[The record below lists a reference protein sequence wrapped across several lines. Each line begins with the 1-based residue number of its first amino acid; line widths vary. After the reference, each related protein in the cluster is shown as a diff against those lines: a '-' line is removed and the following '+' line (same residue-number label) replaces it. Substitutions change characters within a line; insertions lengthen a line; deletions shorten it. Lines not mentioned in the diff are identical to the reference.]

1 MSSIK
6 VYPYITNSLPAA
18 DTGSAATARANEQEN
33 PMGFHEIFAN
43 ANRTQRAMAV
53 DALIAASETKSVDP
67 ETVQRLLGFNPA
79 PAAIVANNKM
89 TYTNS
94 WHTSDSAA
102 VSQTENRAADPTSVQ
117 SSHIPNTADVSSE
130 YMEACFAEAAQTY
143 GIDIDL
149 LKAVAQTESDFDPN
163 CTSSAGAMGIMQL
176 MPGTAA
182 DLGVTNAY
190 DVHDNI
196 LGGARYLSQ
205 LMQKYDGDLSL
216 TLAAYN
222 AGSGTV
228 KKYGGVPP
236 FTEGYIQKVMNYYN
250 KEA

>member
-6 VYPYITNSLPAA
+6 IYPYLIDVPEAISKSNTAPAA
-18 DTGSAATARANEQEN
+18 PTSGNESAGTFQEL
-33 PMGFHEIFAN
+33 FAN
-43 ANRTQRAMAV
+43 ANRTQQAMAV
-53 DALIAASETKSVDP
+53 DALIAASETKSVSA

-79 PAAIVANNKM
+79 PSAIVANRKM
-89 TYTNS
+89 TYADSGNS
-94 WHTSDSAA
+94 TSSTASAEVA
-102 VSQTENRAADPTSVQ
+102 AEAAAQTT
-117 SSHIPNTADVSSE
+117 HIPNTATVSSE
-130 YMEACFAEAAQTY
+130 YMESCFEKAAQTY
-143 GIDIDL
+143 GLDIDL

-163 CTSSAGAMGIMQL
+163 CTSSAGAMGVMQL

-196 LGGARYLSQ
+196 MGGAKYISQ
-205 LMQKYDGDLSL
+205 LLEKYDGDLSL

-236 FTEGYIQKVMNYYN
+236 FTENYIQKVMNYYS